1 MRENLHL
8 VLGGQLLQN
17 VREAFIL
24 QLGGDFDHALIAHLV
39 DSIRKVGGLGV
50 LVVRHERGCR
60 LRFHVGGEH
69 RLVPVDDEGLLG
81 TAAPRAGGGA
91 NAGDE
96 QLGHAPVAVA
106 ALLNGDVLNDGVAAA
121 VEQAHAAV
129 KELTHDESL
138 RVALFKAA
146 QVHQT
151 GRNNL

>member
-39 DSIRKVGGLGV
+39 DGVRKVGGLGV

-129 KELTHDESL
+129 KELPDDESL

-146 QVHQT
+146 QVHQA
-151 GRNNL
+151 G